1 MRKFVFHLQKVL
13 DYRRLVE
20 EWARDAYLEARVK
33 RLEAEAELEAIRAR
47 REEALRSDASTVAE
61 RLDLERYLQ
70 RLDDEEQAQRT
81 VIAVLE
87 EEEEKARLE
96 WMERKR
102 DAEALQ
108 KLHDRRRAEHEL
120 EEARRQQAELDEWAV
135 MKRKDAA

>member
-1 MRKFVFHLQKVL
+1 MRKFAFHLQKVL

-120 EEARRQQAELDEWAV
+120 EETRRQQAELDEWAV